1 VDPANIYHWRA
12 SHRRLEAESI
22 RDAVLAV
29 SGLLD
34 RTPGGSLLHVG
45 NREFLFNHT
54 SKDETKYDSPRRS
67 LYLPVIR
74 NNIYD
79 GFSLFDC
86 TDGAVPNG
94 DRATST
100 VASQALY
107 LMNSDLLLKAS
118 EKLASRLLIDVPEA
132 TDKRI
137 DRLLRITCGRS
148 ATADEV
154 TQVTLALQQLQNDA
168 TLAQVS
174 VDGTQ
179 TTTEQAAWAA
189 VVQSVLASSEFI
201 YVQ

>member
-1 VDPANIYHWRA
+1 
-12 SHRRLEAESI
+12 
-22 RDAVLAV
+22 
-29 SGLLD
+29 
-34 RTPGGSLLHVG
+34 
-45 NREFLFNHT
+45 
-54 SKDETKYDSPRRS
+54 
-67 LYLPVIR
+67 
-74 NNIYD
+74 
-79 GFSLFDC
+79 
-86 TDGAVPNG
+86 
-94 DRATST
+94 
-100 VASQALY
+100 
-107 LMNSDLLLKAS
+107 
-118 EKLASRLLIDVPEA
+118 VPEA

-137 DRLLRITCGRS
+137 DCLLRITCGRS

>member
-1 VDPANIYHWRA
+1 
-12 SHRRLEAESI
+12 
-22 RDAVLAV
+22 
-29 SGLLD
+29 
-34 RTPGGSLLHVG
+34 
-45 NREFLFNHT
+45 
-54 SKDETKYDSPRRS
+54 
-67 LYLPVIR
+67 VIR